1 MISEPDPAT
10 RGRANHPHSPTPV
23 DDHNGDGGDLRRDG
37 QRRRGIVSDSL
48 WSVVRLRLFDASEWH
63 LRVARFH
70 GRAGRTTS
78 AEASYRK
85 ILSRHPDRLDALIGL
100 GGLLLRNRRYG
111 EAVEIWR
118 RAAAIEPNGA
128 TPAFQLARALH
139 RNGDLERAADHYL
152 LVATRQPAHEKAIA
166 ALEQIGK
173 RLVRA
178 QASASDTFGVAAAAE
193 IGHRVRMIGGRRAHD
208 GAAAIAAAIVD
219 SASVLAPHSPE
230 NALSRYEA
238 ALRIAPDL
246 PEALRGAAF
255 CCELL
260 GHLDKALDALN
271 RLIEIAPEAIDP
283 QLRRDR
289 IRAIL
294 EGSGDRSVHHAA
306 TTLDSRERKALLD
319 QARRLLQPGGEGFAG
334 RPLPKAASPSDF
346 QERNTLLDR
355 ARRLLLPEEDASDRR
370 KRTAPPD
377 RSRRPSRSG
386 TGVAGPAADP
396 QKRAAL
402 LIRAQRLLRR
412 HEAKAD
418 ATLDPRKRA
427 TLLALARRLEA
438 PAPGTRE
445 AALNPGARA
454 ALTARVRRRLG
465 REQPRPTSRPNEQ
478 DPTAALARAEHLLRR
493 GRPAKEDATL
503 NPRRRSPLARSEK
516 DTNQPSAGQLLQQAR
531 SAEREGKF
539 DEAET
544 IFQQVLETYGNEL
557 RALTGLSRLYLHQ
570 RRWTDAATV
579 ATRLVIEEPASVE
592 ARQILARALLEDGR
606 LDMAARVHTELA
618 VLEPDNPAPWRSLGR
633 IHGRLGNWKAA
644 REAWSAVTELDPESP
659 EPRLELAEACRQAG
673 DGDAAQAELKSILT
687 RDPDHRGALTLLG
700 RLQRLS
706 DPEASLACWSR
717 LADLDPAALEPWLQM
732 ARLHLRHH
740 RLPEAETGFR
750 AVLERDPTNG
760 ESLAALGRILEQR
773 DPDAALG
780 WLARWSESDP
790 TSVGPWLGMG
800 RLHANLKQSE
810 SAETAFRRALE
821 LAPSSVEV
829 LTTVGRFYS
838 ACGKFDEAIE
848 LWSRLQELTA
858 DLLEPTLQ
866 IARILYARRD
876 SGAVEALLNVLKV
889 DLQNQEALR
898 RLTRLLE
905 RREASGTR
913 ALALWDKLAGLQRGS
928 VPAILIRARLLELT
942 GRFADAEIEYR
953 RALALDGR
961 HPGALS
967 HFATLLSGQQRWE
980 QAIEVHRERLLIEPG
995 RADILL
1001 DIGQGYSQLDRLQD
1015 AQACYDRALAL
1026 EPSNI
1031 SALSHRG
1038 RLLRSLGQVDASIA
1052 DMRKLCA
1059 LDPGNTQAWRELIFF
1074 LASAEREAE
1083 ALAALNDAE
1092 AALGRTAQ
1100 TWMALGSAAA
1110 AALFEERA
1118 ITYYERA
1125 IAAEP
1130 GNPACHA
1137 QLGLHYLRQGV
1148 PDGAFHH
1155 LLDSR
1160 DLDPDNVEVAKG
1172 LFDTTRLLC
1181 ELGVDHMALRRRTR
1195 TIGEILV
1202 PERLFAHVRR
1212 VAETKVAPYEPVANR
1227 IVAIS
1232 ASLAPGGAE
1241 RQLVNMLR
1249 GLSNPALGLDLAL
1262 FCISLSSRWRRDFFL
1277 PLLDNTGVE
1286 IVVPDPRATEDY
1298 LWNPEVAPF
1307 AGVIRHFPT
1316 DMVGP
1321 IAFWLLEF
1329 RRRRPQVVHAW
1340 QDSTNLT
1347 AVVAALLAGVPRI
1360 VLCCRSVRPDNRWRR
1375 LRRFMGEA
1383 YRAVLDHPA
1392 VVLSNNSR
1400 AGANDYAQWLELE
1413 PERVE
1418 VVYNGIDF
1426 DRLDSAV
1433 DPEETARARQELGI
1447 APGAPVLGGVY
1458 RMSEEKRPLLWL
1470 DVAAAVARQNDTV
1483 HFVVCGDGP
1492 MRDEMRSHAT
1502 TLGIADRVHLPGAR
1516 SNIGSWYKM
1525 MDVVLLTSRH
1535 EGLPNVLLEAQSLG
1549 VPVVAPNVGGM
1560 SEVIEQGITGWTIRN
1575 ADAAS
1580 LAERV
1585 LHCLTDLDWRQNA
1598 AERAPRFVR
1607 DRFGVATMLR
1617 RNLEVYGMA
1626 HEAR

>member
-1 MISEPDPAT
+1 
-10 RGRANHPHSPTPV
+10 
-23 DDHNGDGGDLRRDG
+23 
-37 QRRRGIVSDSL
+37 
-48 WSVVRLRLFDASEWH
+48 
-63 LRVARFH
+63 
-70 GRAGRTTS
+70 
-78 AEASYRK
+78 
-85 ILSRHPDRLDALIGL
+85 
-100 GGLLLRNRRYG
+100 
-111 EAVEIWR
+111 
-118 RAAAIEPNGA
+118 
-128 TPAFQLARALH
+128 
-139 RNGDLERAADHYL
+139 
-152 LVATRQPAHEKAIA
+152 
-166 ALEQIGK
+166 
-173 RLVRA
+173 
-178 QASASDTFGVAAAAE
+178 
-193 IGHRVRMIGGRRAHD
+193 
-208 GAAAIAAAIVD
+208 
-219 SASVLAPHSPE
+219 
-230 NALSRYEA
+230 
-238 ALRIAPDL
+238 
-246 PEALRGAAF
+246 
-255 CCELL
+255 
-260 GHLDKALDALN
+260 
-271 RLIEIAPEAIDP
+271 
-283 QLRRDR
+283 
-289 IRAIL
+289 
-294 EGSGDRSVHHAA
+294 
-306 TTLDSRERKALLD
+306 
-319 QARRLLQPGGEGFAG
+319 
-334 RPLPKAASPSDF
+334 
-346 QERNTLLDR
+346 
-355 ARRLLLPEEDASDRR
+355 
-370 KRTAPPD
+370 
-377 RSRRPSRSG
+377 
-386 TGVAGPAADP
+386 
-396 QKRAAL
+396 
-402 LIRAQRLLRR
+402 
-412 HEAKAD
+412 
-418 ATLDPRKRA
+418 
-427 TLLALARRLEA
+427 
-438 PAPGTRE
+438 
-445 AALNPGARA
+445 
-454 ALTARVRRRLG
+454 
-465 REQPRPTSRPNEQ
+465 
-478 DPTAALARAEHLLRR
+478 
-493 GRPAKEDATL
+493 
-503 NPRRRSPLARSEK
+503 
-516 DTNQPSAGQLLQQAR
+516 
-531 SAEREGKF
+531 
-539 DEAET
+539 
-544 IFQQVLETYGNEL
+544 
-557 RALTGLSRLYLHQ
+557 
-570 RRWTDAATV
+570 
-579 ATRLVIEEPASVE
+579 
-592 ARQILARALLEDGR
+592 
-606 LDMAARVHTELA
+606 
-618 VLEPDNPAPWRSLGR
+618 
-633 IHGRLGNWKAA
+633 
-644 REAWSAVTELDPESP
+644 
-659 EPRLELAEACRQAG
+659 
-673 DGDAAQAELKSILT
+673 
-687 RDPDHRGALTLLG
+687 
-700 RLQRLS
+700 
-706 DPEASLACWSR
+706 
-717 LADLDPAALEPWLQM
+717 
-732 ARLHLRHH
+732 
-740 RLPEAETGFR
+740 
-750 AVLERDPTNG
+750 
-760 ESLAALGRILEQR
+760 
-773 DPDAALG
+773 
-780 WLARWSESDP
+780 
-790 TSVGPWLGMG
+790 
-800 RLHANLKQSE
+800 
-810 SAETAFRRALE
+810 
-821 LAPSSVEV
+821 
-829 LTTVGRFYS
+829 
-838 ACGKFDEAIE
+838 
-848 LWSRLQELTA
+848 RLQELTA